1 MDGMTFLGFIL
12 IVAAGFS
19 LLALTLEL
27 LIPAQQSG
35 AREAEKDVPEG
46 VRAAESMVAKMP
58 AFFARPQAGQLP
70 LATPGF
76 DDALL
81 AMLQNHVKTER
92 AMAREFVYVPSID
105 SLYREP
111 RVSLDHA
118 LTAAAGSRRAD
129 APV

>member
-12 IVAAGFS
+12 IVVVGFS

-27 LIPAQQSG
+27 LNPARQS
-35 AREAEKDVPEG
+35 AAQKAEKHVSEG
-46 VRAAESMVAKMP
+46 VRAAESMVATMP
-58 AFFARPQAGQLP
+58 AFFAKPQTDQLP

-76 DDALL
+76 DEALL

-111 RVSLDHA
+111 TVAHHA
-118 LTAAAGSRRAD
+118 LTAAAGFRRAD